1 MPYRPYSVI
10 TPWVTV
16 WQIAR
21 SKWRGTKE
29 AGVDTSAD
37 FLNVTLPLV
46 GREGRDPIAALRRQH
61 LEELFR
67 IREELTNKQQE
78 IDRLRSL
85 TEAGVHIE
93 GEESSPPNA
102 KKRLIT
108 SPQTGSPLQRTLA
121 QHGAQLRSGA
131 SNFGRVEYPSRT
143 PSTKNM
149 ARPLVAASTAGTTG
163 KGLSKKLI
171 RSVSPTA
178 ADRGKLGQPRRPPTR
193 QNTVTDT
200 QVKVAQDPGKIVPVR
215 SEWTSGQLNQIVSDI
230 GMARRLLRSHI
241 FQVDSY
247 ERNAGAGKRRR
258 VWHRDIR
265 MFRHQLGTASIEK
278 RFQKRAER
286 SGVTPQN
293 AYSSSIQ
300 CVAGLA
306 LVEWLHRCGIPLRLR
321 ALHPADG
328 DVRDRSSQ
336 GDRHKGIADLPIFPL
351 ASLRDT
357 GDAQYTSVHSFGG
370 REIAGAAITSDVAPA
385 PGHATPSTHHT
396 TFPPGSEVHH
406 PDQRQDTH
414 TNYYRAASAVR
425 TVKALPR
432 IKSAAEIRSYKR
444 GSITEKYSRP
454 ESQGGKVN
462 TGRRSGDTTKSE
474 YLVLSAQTSQESTEV
489 VKGAEENSMPQQ
501 YDAIQPPRD
510 GQKKPAASALQ
521 YHKEKITLTGSTDE
535 TDPLVIKAENADA
548 PVTVTALPSEK
559 AADVSPVTS
568 RYESSP
574 CNVPIVGFSRPAI
587 TDLTEFSDSTTIFQQ
602 YRGSRSPLPASE
614 QAQITDDNAF
624 PNIPDRSNKKLKEL
638 VGEMKHAAICP
649 SQNATVLAAV
659 VAVTPAVATSPDTAN
674 PAVSHDML
682 ADFVATA
689 KAIGSGGPSAEIDAA
704 NSHMNAL
711 PPLDFAAHSE
721 ADVRL
726 DFEVDGS
733 IEWSG
738 RGTASESFLSFPV
751 SKALSSNGRHD
762 REPSVQLPSSL
773 RQPQRYEKYPAQRII
788 PPVVAER
795 IHELP
800 EAASL
805 QRNAPYEDG
814 LGIAANRS
822 LMSRDIQSPSGSS
835 SVPKKKGK
843 FRQAKIDQSAY
854 RRSRPVSQVAKG
866 RGNLQE
872 LFRSP
877 KLGRDPVISLHG
889 QMSLNPPTDGLSA
902 DQPEGQSSFIE
913 KSKTQSSRPQNP
925 SDLEKQHNT
934 GISMGNQVRALS
946 PPLGKSPP
954 KPKVQPRLTAS
965 KSAAVLGNRQKSP
978 PLWNHS
984 DLNVTPPISLRRSGD
999 TSIEATGPQLVA
1011 AGQQRSVAVRRILRA
1026 PVLRSQGGTREGAN
1040 TLPLGTSG
1048 DQHHIFG
1055 GQPGSSNQAAET
1067 ASFRPFGDPVRPPTQ
1082 VPPSQSI
1089 RRTLDLPRNR
1099 RPSGHLKR

>member
-1 MPYRPYSVI
+1 
-10 TPWVTV
+10 
-16 WQIAR
+16 
-21 SKWRGTKE
+21 
-29 AGVDTSAD
+29 
-37 FLNVTLPLV
+37 
-46 GREGRDPIAALRRQH
+46 
-61 LEELFR
+61 
-67 IREELTNKQQE
+67 
-78 IDRLRSL
+78 
-85 TEAGVHIE
+85 
-93 GEESSPPNA
+93 
-102 KKRLIT
+102 
-108 SPQTGSPLQRTLA
+108 
-121 QHGAQLRSGA
+121 
-131 SNFGRVEYPSRT
+131 
-143 PSTKNM
+143 
-149 ARPLVAASTAGTTG
+149 
-163 KGLSKKLI
+163 
-171 RSVSPTA
+171 
-178 ADRGKLGQPRRPPTR
+178 
-193 QNTVTDT
+193 
-200 QVKVAQDPGKIVPVR
+200 
-215 SEWTSGQLNQIVSDI
+215 
-230 GMARRLLRSHI
+230 MARRLLRSHI

-385 PGHATPSTHHT
+385 P
-396 TFPPGSEVHH
+396 
-406 PDQRQDTH
+406 
-414 TNYYRAASAVR
+414 
-425 TVKALPR
+425 
-432 IKSAAEIRSYKR
+432 
-444 GSITEKYSRP
+444 
-454 ESQGGKVN
+454 
-462 TGRRSGDTTKSE
+462 
-474 YLVLSAQTSQESTEV
+474 
-489 VKGAEENSMPQQ
+489 
-501 YDAIQPPRD
+501 
-510 GQKKPAASALQ
+510 
-521 YHKEKITLTGSTDE
+521 GSTDE

-1099 RPSGHLKR
+1099 RPSGHLKRYKL